1 MPDQQ
6 LARQTVPTTPPVRRF
21 YRQVA
26 DQLRDLIDRGN
37 YGPGSRLPPER
48 DIAVQLKV
56 SRTTV
61 REALIA
67 LELGGLI
74 EVRGGSGVYVL
85 ASPRAQPLV
94 VEANDGGPGPFELL
108 QARRL
113 LEGEIA
119 AVAAEMIDDAGLTH
133 LEETIR
139 LLEQGG
145 HSPPEREA
153 FDRQFHVALAEITRN
168 SALIQTV
175 RLYWDM
181 RRGPMWSRIVDH
193 FHTPA
198 LLSAVVADHRA
209 ILAALREHSPAA
221 ARRSM
226 HRHLRRVEREFQQS
240 WNEGLEPSTSGSWND
255 NTDAVDADAADADR
269 DPPTPP
275 PVVNGGAGSNGAGQH

>member
-1 MPDQQ
+1 MPIQQ
-6 LARQTVPTTPPVRRF
+6 TAASPHPAAPGVRRF

-26 DQLRDLIDRGN
+26 DQLRNLIAAGN

-67 LELGGLI
+67 LELSGLV

-85 ASPRAQPLV
+85 APPLPRSPAQPLV
-94 VEANDGGPGPFELL
+94 AEAADGGPGPFELL
-108 QARRL
+108 QARRV

-119 AVAAEMIDDAGLTH
+119 AAAAEAIDDAGLAR

-139 LLEQGG
+139 ALEQGG
-145 HSPPEREA
+145 HSLPDREA
-153 FDRQFHVALAEITRN
+153 SDRQFHVSLADVTRN
-168 SALIQTV
+168 SVLVQTV
-175 RLYWDM
+175 RLYWEM
-181 RRGPMWSRIVDH
+181 RRGPMWTRIVEH

-209 ILAALREHSPAA
+209 IYAALKEHSPAA

-240 WNEGLEPSTSGSWND
+240 WNEGLDLATSGTWSEEP
-255 NTDAVDADAADADR
+255 TDVDHETPQPIAGGDV
-269 DPPTPP
+269 PP
-275 PVVNGGAGSNGAGQH
+275 GSAKNRAS

>member
-1 MPDQQ
+1 MALQP
-6 LARQTVPTTPPVRRF
+6 LGVRRV

-26 DQLRDLIDRGN
+26 DQLRNLLVEGN
-37 YGPGSRLPPER
+37 YAAGSRLPPER
-48 DIAVQLKV
+48 DIAAQLKV

-67 LELGGLI
+67 LELEGLV

-85 ASPRAQPLV
+85 ALPRSNHLSIEV
-94 VEANDGGPGPFELL
+94 TDSGPGPFELL

-119 AVAAEMIDDAGLTH
+119 ALAAESIDEAGLAA
-133 LEETIR
+133 LDETIR
-139 LLEQGG
+139 LLERSGP
-145 HSPPEREA
+145 SLPERETN
-153 FDRQFHVALAEITRN
+153 DRQFHVSIAEATRN

-181 RRGPMWSRIVDH
+181 RRGSMWSKIVEH

-209 ILAALREHSPAA
+209 IYSALKEHSPAA

-226 HRHLRRVEREFQQS
+226 HRHLRRVEREFAQS
-240 WNEGLEPSTSGSWND
+240 WNEGLEQTNPGTWDDELTNSKAAASASESSEPSED
-255 NTDAVDADAADADR
+255 TDVDGQAGKVAA
-269 DPPTPP
+269 PK
-275 PVVNGGAGSNGAGQH
+275 